1 LSQADTEQVIISNG
15 EDFFE
20 IPASDVFDALSEGF
34 YLPRERGLTVISN
47 GDEVFE
53 IPVEDVA
60 DAIQDGF
67 RDLIADPDG
76 TLPAHPGTGD
86 VPVERPL
93 DPQPAPDGVSTTPE
107 PEAASVANNAT
118 AVSPAIVSESR
129 AIEQPAVAQPVAEKP
144 VAESSKIISEPAAV
158 PQPVQELV
166 EIASPETEPAFED
179 VSAAA
184 SVLGDSGSEAV
195 ADPIDVEV
203 EETEDPEAERR
214 LELEEA
220 LLDAKGFDKLKL
232 LIALHAPTRGEIAH
246 FNRSYGVSILVHV
259 VMLVLFWNVVFAAP
273 DDSDMH
279 VISSVLSDAD
289 LEAEEEGPL
298 VEIDVTDEATESTDD
313 TSQME
318 NMLAVTQLADVDLS
332 PETLKIDLDTGA
344 GEPASADAAQGGG
357 MTESGSATKGA
368 LGARSNAIAMYG
380 GTPSSE
386 AAVEASLDWLGRHQ
400 AADGGWGFNHS
411 LTPGCDCPNAGT
423 SEGRSGATGVALLT
437 YFGAGYT
444 FADGPRAPAIR
455 KGLEFL
461 LRSINVNEAGYG
473 DLKGGDTGNGGIYQ
487 HGLGAA
493 ALCEALAVNRVL
505 MRMIREDKTVRFI
518 DPSGHEV
525 KYKDLSQLGGVLQN
539 ACQLALNYLVYHQDA
554 KSGGWGYQPKSRGD
568 TSILGWQV
576 MAMVSGRSENLQ
588 IPSSSWQGIANYLKG
603 VSAGSGYAY
612 SAGQPPK
619 KSTTAI
625 GLLCKM
631 YTGGKRSDPRLAS
644 NVTYLSG
651 LGPSRGEMYYNYYAT
666 QAMFAWGDE
675 KGDSGKKLWTQ
686 WNDKM
691 RDGLVATQSKGGHEQ
706 GSWVG
711 TGHGQ
716 GGRHFWTCLAA
727 MTLEIYYRK
736 LPVYQR
742 LSLEPIKLK

>member
-1 LSQADTEQVIISNG
+1 MSQTDSESVIISNG

-20 IPASDVFDALSEGF
+20 VTASDVVDALSEGF
-34 YLPRERGLTVISN
+34 YLPRERGLTIVSN

-53 IPVEDVA
+53 IPLADVA
-60 DAIQDGF
+60 DALQDGF
-67 RDLIADPDG
+67 RDLIADLDG
-76 TLPAHPGTGD
+76 TLPARSATHE
-86 VPVERPL
+86 VAVEQPL
-93 DPQPAPDGVSTTPE
+93 DPTPAPVSPTSTPVTPTPKADSVVDNAAVVTPE
-107 PEAASVANNAT
+107 GASDASVT
-118 AVSPAIVSESR
+118 ER
-129 AIEQPAVAQPVAEKP
+129 PVAETTSK
-144 VAESSKIISEPAAV
+144 AELANEAETTGGSDRAELSQEPTHAEALTAA
-158 PQPVQELV
+158 
-166 EIASPETEPAFED
+166 ET
-179 VSAAA
+179 AAA
-184 SVLGDSGSEAV
+184 FPVGNDELETV
-195 ADPIDVEV
+195 EEPVDVE
-203 EETEDPEAERR
+203 EPDDPEAERR
-214 LELEEA
+214 QELEAA
-220 LLDAKGFDKLKL
+220 LVTATGMDRLKL
-232 LIALHAPTRGEIAH
+232 LIALHAPTRRDIDQ
-246 FNRSYGVSILVHV
+246 FSRSYGVSILLHV
-259 VMLVLFWNVVFAAP
+259 VMVLIFWNIVYAAKEKP
-273 DDSDMH
+273 DSH
-279 VISSVLSDAD
+279 IISSVISDAD
-289 LEAEEEGPL
+289 LEAEDEGPP
-298 VEIDVTDEATESTDD
+298 VEIDVAEDAAESTDD

-318 NMLAVTQLADVDLS
+318 DMLAVTQLAKVDLS
-332 PETLKIDLDTGA
+332 PETLKIELETGA
-344 GEPASADAAQGGG
+344 GEPAAADAAQGGG

-368 LGARSNAIAMYG
+368 LGARSKAISMYG

-386 AAVEASLDWLGRHQ
+386 AAVEAALDWLGRHQ
-400 AADGGWGFNHS
+400 ASDGGWGFNHS

-423 SEGRSGATGVALLT
+423 SEGRTGATGVALLT

-455 KGLEFL
+455 KGLQFL
-461 LRSINVNEAGYG
+461 LQNININQAGYG

-487 HGLGAA
+487 HGLATA
-493 ALCEALAVNRVL
+493 ALCEALAINRVL
-505 MRMIREDKTVRFI
+505 IRMIKEDRTVRFI
-518 DPSGHEV
+518 DPSGHEI
-525 KYKDLSQLGGVLQN
+525 KFKDLSRLSKILQN
-539 ACQLALNYLVYHQDA
+539 ASQLALNYLVFHQDT
-554 KSGGWGYQPKSRGD
+554 KGGGWGYHPKSAGD

-576 MAMVSGRSENLQ
+576 MAMISGRSENLQ
-588 IPSSSWQGIANYLKG
+588 IPSSSWQGIANYLKS

-612 SAGQPPK
+612 RAGQPPK

-675 KGDSGKKLWTQ
+675 KGDGGKKLWTQ

-691 RDGLVATQSKGGHEQ
+691 RDELVASQSKGGHEQ

-711 TGHGQ
+711 SGHAQ

>member
-1 LSQADTEQVIISNG
+1 MSQADTEQVIISNG

-20 IPASDVFDALSEGF
+20 IPASDVSDALNDGF
-34 YLPRERGLTVISN
+34 YLPRERGLTVVSN

-53 IPVEDVA
+53 IPLEDVA
-60 DAIQDGF
+60 DAVQDGF

-76 TLPAHPGTGD
+76 TLPAPSGTVD
-86 VPVERPL
+86 APVDRQL
-93 DPQPAPDGVSTTPE
+93 DPQPTPE
-107 PEAASVANNAT
+107 IPVVVQPEVVQPTSV
-118 AVSPAIVSESR
+118 
-129 AIEQPAVAQPVAEKP
+129 QPAVDDPAVVQPDV
-144 VAESSKIISEPAAV
+144 ESSEVASAPEPVRELVPESVEIAATEIAATESEPAV
-158 PQPVQELV
+158 
-166 EIASPETEPAFED
+166 ED
-179 VSAAA
+179 VAAAA
-184 SVLGDSGSEAV
+184 SALGDSDSDAAV
-195 ADPIDVEV
+195 DTVDVEV
-203 EETEDPEAERR
+203 EEPDDPDAERR
-214 LELEEA
+214 LELEKALVEA
-220 LLDAKGFDKLKL
+220 QGFDKFKL
-232 LIALHAPTRGEIAH
+232 WIALHAPTRREIDH
-246 FNRSYGVSILVHV
+246 FNRTYGASILAHV
-259 VMLVLFWNVVFAAP
+259 VLLVIFWNVVFAAP
-273 DDSDMH
+273 DNSNMH

-289 LEAEEEGPL
+289 LEAEEEGPP
-298 VEIDVTDEATESTDD
+298 VEIDMTDDAAESTDD

-318 NMLAVTQLADVDLS
+318 DMLAVTKLADVDLS

-344 GEPASADAAQGGG
+344 GEPAAATAAEGGG

-368 LGARSNAIAMYG
+368 LGARSKAISMFG

-386 AAVEASLDWLGRHQ
+386 AAVEAALDWLGRHQ

-411 LTPGCDCPNAGT
+411 LTPGCDCANAGT
-423 SEGRSGATGVALLT
+423 SEGRTGATGVALLT

-455 KGLEFL
+455 KGLQFL
-461 LRSINVNEAGYG
+461 LRSIKVNEAGYG
-473 DLKGGDTGNGGIYQ
+473 DLKGGDTSNGGIYQ
-487 HGLGAA
+487 HGLATAA
-493 ALCEALAVNRVL
+493 MCEALAVNRVL
-505 MRMIREDKTVRFI
+505 IRMIKEDRKVKFI

-525 KYKDLSQLGGVLQN
+525 KYKDLSQLGKVLQN
-539 ACQLALNYLVYHQDA
+539 ACQLTVNYLVFHQDT
-554 KSGGWGYQPKSRGD
+554 KGGGWGYQPKSAGD

-576 MAMVSGRSENLQ
+576 MAMISGQSEKIQ
-588 IPSSSWQGIANYLKG
+588 IPSSSWQGIANYLKS

-612 SAGQPPK
+612 RAGQPAK

-644 NVTYLSG
+644 NVIYLSG
-651 LGPSRGEMYYNYYAT
+651 QGPSRGEMYYNYYAT

-675 KGDSGKKLWTQ
+675 KGDGGKKLWTQ

-691 RDGLVATQSKGGHEQ
+691 RDTLVATQSKGGHEQ

-736 LPVYQR
+736 LPIYQR